1 MVTGLLAAEANNS
14 QCIVGVAYQSTVIGE
29 HNTVVT
35 SIFVGI
41 NLHYLHEKFIFS
53 KIRYLVDI
61 DKIKNVLL
69 EIVFQ
74 PTYIFVDQLNNEI
87 PKNLY

>member
-41 NLHYLHEKFIFS
+41 NLHYLHENDIF
-53 KIRYLVDI
+53 
-61 DKIKNVLL
+61 KNTL
-69 EIVFQ
+69 FSGH
-74 PTYIFVDQLNNEI
+74 
-87 PKNLY
+87 

>member
-1 MVTGLLAAEANNS
+1 MK
-14 QCIVGVAYQSTVIGE
+14 I
-29 HNTVVT
+29 
-35 SIFVGI
+35 
-41 NLHYLHEKFIFS
+41 IFS

-61 DKIKNVLL
+61 DQIKNVLL
-69 EIVFQ
+69 EILFQ

>member
-1 MVTGLLAAEANNS
+1 MK
-14 QCIVGVAYQSTVIGE
+14 I
-29 HNTVVT
+29 
-35 SIFVGI
+35 
-41 NLHYLHEKFIFS
+41 IFS

-61 DKIKNVLL
+61 DQIKNVLL
-69 EIVFQ
+69 EIILFQ